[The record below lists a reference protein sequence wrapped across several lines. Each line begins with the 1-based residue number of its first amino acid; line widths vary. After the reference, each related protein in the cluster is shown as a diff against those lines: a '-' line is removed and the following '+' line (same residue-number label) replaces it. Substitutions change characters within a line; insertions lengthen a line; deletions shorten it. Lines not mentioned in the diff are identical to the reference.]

1 MTKGKLNEQQEIFCQ
16 KYALHGNASG
26 SAKEAGYS
34 SRSAK
39 VQGHKLLQ
47 LPYVLERIEQIRGEM
62 VTSYDVIQ
70 EVEEQYKY
78 AKAHGHTSSALKALE
93 ILSKVRG
100 VKSEESSLSE
110 EAVHSSL
117 LSSFYVIG
125 REKVMAMMDEA
136 EALGSQSIMNANQ
149 YK

>member
-1 MTKGKLNEQQEIFCQ
+1 M
-16 KYALHGNASG
+16 
-26 SAKEAGYS
+26 
-34 SRSAK
+34 
-39 VQGHKLLQ
+39 QGHKLLQ

-100 VKSEESSLSE
+100 VKSEESSFSE

-125 REKVMAMMDEA
+125 REKIMAMMAEA
-136 EALGSQSIMNANQ
+136 EALGSGTLL
-149 YK
+149 

>member
-1 MTKGKLNEQQEIFCQ
+1 MKKGELNEKQEIFCQ

-34 SRSAK
+34 STSAK

>member
-1 MTKGKLNEQQEIFCQ
+1 MTKGELNEKQEIFCQ

-34 SRSAK
+34 STSAK

>member
-34 SRSAK
+34 STSAK

-47 LPYVLERIEQIRGEM
+47 LPYVLERIEELQGEM
-62 VTSYDVIQ
+62 VTSYDVVA
-70 EVEEQYKY
+70 EVEAQYKY

-125 REKVMAMMDEA
+125 REKVMAMLDEA
-136 EALGSQSIMNANQ
+136 EALGSQSIQNANQ

>member
-1 MTKGKLNEQQEIFCQ
+1 MKKGELNEKQEIFCQ
-16 KYALHGNASG
+16 NYALHGNASG

-34 SRSAK
+34 STSAK

-100 VKSEESSLSE
+100 VKSEESSFSE

>member
-34 SRSAK
+34 STSAK
-39 VQGHKLLQ
+39 VTGHKLLQ
-47 LPYVLERIEQIRGEM
+47 MPKVLERIEQIRSEM
-62 VTSYDVIQ
+62 VTSYDVIA
-70 EVEEQYKY
+70 EVEAQYKY

-100 VKSEESSLSE
+100 VKSEETSLSE

-125 REKVMAMMDEA
+125 REKIMAMMDEA
-136 EALGSQSIMNANQ
+136 EALGSGTLL
-149 YK
+149 

>member
-1 MTKGKLNEQQEIFCQ
+1 MTKGELNEKQEIFCQ
-16 KYALHGNASG
+16 NYALHGNASG

-34 SRSAK
+34 STSAK
-39 VQGHKLLQ
+39 VTGHKLLQ
-47 LPYVLERIEQIRGEM
+47 MPKVLERIEELRSEM
-62 VTSYDVIQ
+62 TTSYDVVA
-70 EVEEQYKY
+70 EVEAQYKY

-100 VKSEESSLSE
+100 VKSEETSLSE

-125 REKVMAMMDEA
+125 REKIMAMMDEA
-136 EALGSQSIMNANQ
+136 EALGSGTLL
-149 YK
+149 

>member
-34 SRSAK
+34 STSAK

-47 LPYVLERIEQIRGEM
+47 LPYVLERIEELQGEM
-62 VTSYDVIQ
+62 VTSYDVVA
-70 EVEEQYKY
+70 EVEAQYKY

-136 EALGSQSIMNANQ
+136 EALGSQSIMNAQQ

>member
-34 SRSAK
+34 STSAK

-47 LPYVLERIEQIRGEM
+47 LPYVLERIEELQGEM
-62 VTSYDVIQ
+62 STSYDVVA
-70 EVEEQYKY
+70 EVEAQYKY

-136 EALGSQSIMNANQ
+136 EALGSQSIMNAQQ

>member
-34 SRSAK
+34 STSAK

-47 LPYVLERIEQIRGEM
+47 LPYVLERIEELQGEM
-62 VTSYDVIQ
+62 VTSYDVVA
-70 EVEEQYKY
+70 EVEAQYKY

-136 EALGSQSIMNANQ
+136 EALGSQSIMNAQ
-149 YK
+149 QFK